1 MDDNRVS
8 EGTRRR
14 TEPTGVPHTA
24 RLFVQGVNGTEE
36 GASEGSQCGTAGEN
50 TFKDIKKTLI

>member
-1 MDDNRVS
+1 MRQ
-8 EGTRRR
+8 R

-36 GASEGSQCGTAGEN
+36 GASEGSQCATAGEN
-50 TFKDIKKTLI
+50 TFKDIKKTLT